1 MYKTYIRQKKVERN
15 IQKFRLKPAGKS
27 HVEDPGLEWR
37 TVIISIKSPPPQS
50 GLMSVDRGK
59 LTNGW
64 LKIYLLQVLFR
75 FIKGIRGISVLW
87 NVLDD
92 LGFESQ

>member
-1 MYKTYIRQKKVERN
+1 
-15 IQKFRLKPAGKS
+15 
-27 HVEDPGLEWR
+27 
-37 TVIISIKSPPPQS
+37 
-50 GLMSVDRGK
+50 MSVDRGK